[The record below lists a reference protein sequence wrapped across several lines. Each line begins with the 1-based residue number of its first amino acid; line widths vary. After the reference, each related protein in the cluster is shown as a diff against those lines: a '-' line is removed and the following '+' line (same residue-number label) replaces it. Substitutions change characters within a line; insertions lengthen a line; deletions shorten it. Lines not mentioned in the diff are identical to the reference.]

1 MGNGNGSIE
10 KSPSRLNDELKSNY
24 RYNTKCYEE
33 DYNMESL
40 AFVHTK
46 TI

>member
-1 MGNGNGSIE
+1 MRNGNGSIE
-10 KSPSRLNDELKSNY
+10 KSPSRLNDELKTNY

-40 AFVHTK
+40 AFSRRK